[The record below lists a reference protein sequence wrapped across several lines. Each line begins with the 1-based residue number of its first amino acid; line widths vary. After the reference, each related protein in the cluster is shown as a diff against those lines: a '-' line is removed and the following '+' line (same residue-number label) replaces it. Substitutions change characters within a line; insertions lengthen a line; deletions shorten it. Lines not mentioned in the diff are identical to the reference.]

1 MGTPLRVQDFPI
13 GYNIAWVPRTYE
25 GISFEQLRTMAD
37 SDYITR
43 ACIETAK
50 DQLSKLGW
58 RISRKPV
65 FDETLKSIE
74 PHVQVI
80 ARSAGDP
87 TVKRLKALFLCP
99 DGVHSFDDWIR
110 MWLEDMLV
118 GDCATLLVGRDDGG
132 EGDVSSFVPAD
143 GGMIHVC
150 IDRQGMRPKW
160 PLPAYQQ
167 IAKGQIVANLTTR
180 ECVYMPR
187 NLRTHRIYGMPPVEQ
202 MILFMN
208 LVLRRDISKLSYY
221 TVGNVPEALIS
232 APLSWSPAQIKQFQS
247 DLDTVLSGQL
257 QNRRKMTMIP
267 SLAEPG
273 KGGASIRDA
282 VMFTKENIIKDEFDE
297 WRARVTCFFFSLPP
311 TAFVRQM
318 NRASAQQQQKQAV
331 EEGQVPRKVWIK
343 NRLDCLIQSPE
354 YLDEPDYEFS
364 WEDDE
369 DVEPD
374 VQAKVDDLA
383 VRNGTRSIDELR
395 QRDGLQ
401 PLGIGPLIMTPSGP
415 ILVSSIKSGDGEF
428 LPGNPPMAQI
438 MAGNEPNAAA
448 GKQPEKKVLPGK
460 KPQAQLGKILEAKKK
475 VLVTSDI
482 AQMSEKVKKRHM
494 LLSRSLA
501 RFLTKEGSRI
511 AARASEGYSRL
522 TKQSE
527 DELRKIQGI
536 LDELSLDWVSLTGTV
551 DGPLRDTSREAGS
564 DILLELGVSD
574 ESEELFGVVNQDALD
589 YAKERGAEL
598 VTNISATTEGNLR
611 DLITKAFED
620 GMSPRDLQLAIEDS
634 FAFSDARAEMIARTE
649 LALAHINGALDAAK
663 STGLVS
669 KKFSMLSSLHDE
681 DDECDGNEE
690 AGEIAIDEPFPS
702 GDDGPPFHPNCVCT
716 LSFVYKDL
724 SGGE

>member
-1 MGTPLRVQDFPI
+1 
-13 GYNIAWVPRTYE
+13 
-25 GISFEQLRTMAD
+25 
-37 SDYITR
+37 
-43 ACIETAK
+43 
-50 DQLSKLGW
+50 
-58 RISRKPV
+58 
-65 FDETLKSIE
+65 
-74 PHVQVI
+74 
-80 ARSAGDP
+80 
-87 TVKRLKALFLCP
+87 
-99 DGVHSFDDWIR
+99 
-110 MWLEDMLV
+110 
-118 GDCATLLVGRDDGG
+118 
-132 EGDVSSFVPAD
+132 
-143 GGMIHVC
+143 
-150 IDRQGMRPKW
+150 
-160 PLPAYQQ
+160 
-167 IAKGQIVANLTTR
+167 
-180 ECVYMPR
+180 
-187 NLRTHRIYGMPPVEQ
+187 
-202 MILFMN
+202 
-208 LVLRRDISKLSYY
+208 
-221 TVGNVPEALIS
+221 
-232 APLSWSPAQIKQFQS
+232 
-247 DLDTVLSGQL
+247 
-257 QNRRKMTMIP
+257 MIP

-331 EEGQVPRKVWIK
+331 EEGMVPRKVWIK
-343 NRLDCLIQSPE
+343 NRLDFLIQSPE
-354 YLDEPDYEFS
+354 YLDEPDYEFD

-374 VQAKVDDLA
+374 IQAKVDDLA

-415 ILVSSIKSGDGEF
+415 ILVKSIASGDGEF

-438 MAGNEPNAAA
+438 MAGGGPAA
-448 GKQPEKKVLPGK
+448 GKQGPAGKGPALPPGK
-460 KPQAQLGKILEAKKK
+460 TAKQLPAKVAKILEAKKK

-522 TKQSE
+522 AKQSE
-527 DELRKIQGI
+527 DDLRRIQGI
-536 LDELSLDWVSLTGTV
+536 LDELGLDWVSLTGTV

-611 DLITKAFED
+611 DLITKAFEE

-663 STGLVS
+663 STGLVT

-681 DDECDGNEE
+681 DDECDGNEN
-690 AGEIAIDEPFPS
+690 AGEIDINKPFPS